1 MSMTT
6 NNTKRF
12 KTASNA
18 NDASNASKQNSASN
32 VSKQKEVQAPAV
44 YRKLTAASAKQL
56 QLDFS
61 EQPGI
66 PPLARRISR
75 KKPELLQPREGD
87 LWAGILTPYVRYKA
101 DWASICAILPAY
113 LPDGTN
119 GCIIHYID
127 GGYDILRN
135 RLTWV
140 LDDLLESMLTSKE
153 LLMRQSLRWMGGIH
167 RRRVPLLVCDSFCLV
182 PVTCKEV
189 ERRNDGSTGYVVL
202 HHVKAVY
209 SGAEWRSRHRDQEDL
224 LSDYDNL
231 LNPPQ
236 NGVEGNENTIL
247 IFRNGIAPYS
257 ERTAGKLAV
266 RDSVRIVQNN
276 IYLAYQLLYQVQ
288 HTCTDETQQ

>member
-1 MSMTT
+1 MKT
-6 NNTKRF
+6 NTNGNF
-12 KTASNA
+12 SIA
-18 NDASNASKQNSASN
+18 NKSKDVNEQISEQ
-32 VSKQKEVQAPAV
+32 VSEPKEVQVLPV
-44 YRKLTAASAKQL
+44 YRKLTAATAKQL
-56 QLDFS
+56 QLDFA

-75 KKPELLQPREGD
+75 KKPELLQPKEGD
-87 LWAGILTPYVRYKA
+87 LWAGIVTPYVRYKA
-101 DWASICAILPAY
+101 DWASICAILPTY

-119 GCIIHYID
+119 GCIVHYID

-153 LLMRQSLRWMGGIH
+153 LLMRQSIRWMGGVN
-167 RRRVPLLVCDSFCLV
+167 RRRVPLLVCDTFCLV
-182 PVTCKEV
+182 PVTCREA

-202 HHVKAVY
+202 HHVQAVH

-231 LNPPQ
+231 INQ
-236 NGVEGNENTIL
+236 SQHVADGNENTIL
-247 IFRNGIAPYS
+247 IFRNGVAPYS

-266 RDSVRIVQNN
+266 RDSVRTVQNN

-288 HTCTDETQQ
+288 RAYTDETQQ